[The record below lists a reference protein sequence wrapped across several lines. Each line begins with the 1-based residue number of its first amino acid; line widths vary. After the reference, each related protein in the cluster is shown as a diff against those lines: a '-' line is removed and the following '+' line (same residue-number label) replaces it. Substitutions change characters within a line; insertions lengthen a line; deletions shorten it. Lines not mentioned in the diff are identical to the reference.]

1 MHPGLVSALTHP
13 GCVALHLLASPA
25 HCLHARV
32 ALSETQAVGCPLKQ
46 VVVKIT
52 KKLCLSLSL
61 TRKPWLEQKLS
72 SPFDP
77 VKIVGLC
84 PVAA

>member
-46 VVVKIT
+46 VV
-52 KKLCLSLSL
+52 
-61 TRKPWLEQKLS
+61 
-72 SPFDP
+72 
-77 VKIVGLC
+77 G
-84 PVAA
+84 